1 MNISYS
7 TSQSLTTNDLNEL
20 TRFEYHLESCI
31 ATGNLCFEDLEKALG
46 NLQDNRKLATP
57 KIAIIRQTIWD
68 NMKSGRLQL
77 DWRPY
82 KKP

>member
-7 TSQSLTTNDLNEL
+7 TSQSLTTNDSNEL
-20 TRFEYHLESCI
+20 TRFEYHLESRI
-31 ATGNLCFEDLEKALG
+31 ATGNLSFEDLEKALED
-46 NLQDNRKLATP
+46 LQANRKLATQ
-57 KIAIIRQTIWD
+57 KIAIIRQAIWE